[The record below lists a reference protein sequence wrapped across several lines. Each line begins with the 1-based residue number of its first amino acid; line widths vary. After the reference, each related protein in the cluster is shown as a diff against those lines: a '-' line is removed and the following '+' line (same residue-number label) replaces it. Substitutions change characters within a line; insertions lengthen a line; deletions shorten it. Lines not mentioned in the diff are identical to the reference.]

1 MDSVLTQGFMG
12 ISSHP
17 MNSSQNFL
25 GLLGL
30 CEVGNHP
37 DPEVRLA
44 LLGRML
50 AAIRFRDD
58 SIFFHSRRVTI
69 IAVGISQRLGWTPDE
84 IHHLELAAL
93 LHDFGKVGLPDHI
106 LQKPGRLNAD
116 ERELIR
122 TAHDVSEILLQ
133 ASRFSETTLQIFRDS
148 PSMAGD
154 CGGSLGRHLGAR
166 ILAVADAY
174 DSLTH
179 DQSHRRALTR
189 EQALEHLQ
197 HVEGAKF
204 DRNVVC
210 ALERWLKSEDAILLE
225 QAADVEQDLR
235 EYQPI
240 DPIAMEQANSLCHLF
255 SHLILLESLY
265 DGYYLFDA
273 EHRIV
278 VWSRGAEG
286 MFGKKRADV
295 LGKPWSP
302 EIANYSAKGLNG
314 SVVSMAIDRLR
325 PFMVS
330 AQIKTGQGDLDVD
343 VQAIPFWD
351 QESRFRGACE
361 IIHRKNA
368 SRRGTERYQ
377 ELQMAAT
384 RDPLTGLAN
393 RKELE
398 RHLVKVFEDAQASGA
413 VPFSAIFLDIDHFK
427 SINDGYSHQTGDQVL
442 VDVAHLVEDELYS
455 GELVSR
461 YGGEE
466 FVVICPETTLA
477 DAYQRAERLRRAI
490 ISSEPAGLKVTASFG
505 VAQLEGSEYA
515 DSVLQRADAAMF
527 DAKRGGRNR
536 TCQRTHQDD
545 TQKSSSKVAKP
556 DVSNEFELQDSFFS
570 TVASNLIFHKLSGFV
585 DSNRAKVWDV
595 KADSFQMSVGESTLF
610 GGWGTAP
617 AKQPVQVFVQIGG
630 VDRSRRTNRVEISI
644 VIKPQG
650 RKPELKAFHDRASRI
665 RDEIRAYCV
674 ADSPVAT

>member
-1 MDSVLTQGFMG
+1 MDSVLTQGFVG

-30 CEVGNHP
+30 CEVGHHP
-37 DPEVRLA
+37 DPDVRLA

-69 IAVGISQRLGWTPDE
+69 IAVGISQRLGWSPDE
-84 IHHLELAAL
+84 THHLELAAL
-93 LHDFGKVGLPDHI
+93 LHDFGKVGVPDHI

-122 TAHDVSEILLQ
+122 TAHDVAEILLQ
-133 ASRFSETTLQIFRDS
+133 ASRFSESTLQIFRDS
-148 PSMAGD
+148 QSMAGD
-154 CGGSLGRHLGAR
+154 CGGNQGRHLGAR
-166 ILAVADAY
+166 ILSVADAY

-179 DQSHRRALTR
+179 DQAHRRALTR
-189 EQALEHLQ
+189 EQALEHL
-197 HVEGAKF
+197 HNVEGAKF
-204 DRNVVC
+204 DRNVVS
-210 ALERWLKSEDAILLE
+210 ALERWLKSEDSMLLE
-225 QAADVEQDLR
+225 QAAEMEQDLR
-235 EYQPI
+235 EHQHI
-240 DPIAMEQANSLCHLF
+240 DPAAMEQASSLCHLF

-286 MFGKKRADV
+286 MFGRTRADV
-295 LGKPWSP
+295 LGKPWSH
-302 EIANYSAKGLNG
+302 EIVNYSAKGLNG

-325 PFMVS
+325 PFMV
-330 AQIKTGQGDLDVD
+330 AANIKTAQGDLEVD

-393 RKELE
+393 RKELDS
-398 RHLVKVFEDAQASGA
+398 RLVKVFEEAQAPGV

-427 SINDGYSHQTGDQVL
+427 SINDNNSHQIGDQVL

-455 GELVSR
+455 GELVAR

-466 FVVICPETTLA
+466 FVIICPETELS

-490 ISSEPAGLKVTASFG
+490 ISAEPAGLKVTASFG
-505 VAQLEGSEYA
+505 VAQLDGDDSA
-515 DSVLQRADAAMF
+515 DSVLRRADAAMF
-527 DAKRGGRNR
+527 EAKRGGRNR
-536 TCQRTHQDD
+536 TCQRTAQDD
-545 TQKSSSKVAKP
+545 SRKAPGKVTSQ
-556 DVSNEFELQDSFFS
+556 VESNDFELKASFFS
-570 TVASNLIFHKLSGFV
+570 TIASNLIFHKLSGFV
-585 DSNRAKVWDV
+585 DSHRAKVWDV
-595 KADSFQMSVGESTLF
+595 KADSFQMSVGETTLF
-610 GGWGTAP
+610 GGWGSTP
-617 AKQPVQVFVQIGG
+617 AKQPIHVFVQIGG

-644 VIKPQG
+644 VVTPQG
-650 RKPELKAFHDRASRI
+650 RKPELKAFQDRASRI

-674 ADSPVAT
+674 ADSPVAV